1 DYGPPRTAAGDPGP
15 PNLEPNN
22 PGVAPRHRCG
32 ATAGHQT
39 RHQGTFPLSHQSE
52 GVEGRDPGGAGGA
65 VPARDVRGRAGRGD
79 GPGVCPRQRFAT
91 VCLLRLLQRRPG
103 PGPDGRPATAPTSAG
118 VRTGQHLCGDR
129 GRPPGGNP
137 VAAAAHGH
145 QRLWPGRAGVQARPA
160 RRHLQAARLQRPHLG
175 VPFIGRAGRRRL
187 PILAVRRS
195 DGTVTR
201 PVSRPRGRALDPPAD
216 RLADGPD
223 GPGKRSP
230 RLAALPDLPP
240 HRAYRRRLQ
249 QGRSPTGAG
258 GVRAAAVSGRAT
270 RLLRVT
276 ALGRNG
282 GAAGTLG
289 PTCHIATARMQGTI
303 QEVVRHGAQ
312 SARPPRVATPR
323 VGHRGTIRQLGEA
336 LLDHYRTA
344 RVLGLDLLRIL
355 AAFPIVLFHGNVIG
369 AFGRNPF
376 STAVTA
382 DGYLAVDV
390 FFVLSGWLLTRQ
402 ALRMRSPF
410 KSATR
415 FVTRF
420 WTRRWA
426 RTLPPYWVV
435 LLAIFLFRP
444 WLDPKTFWHPWS
456 LAVLLKH
463 AFFLQTLLPPNAYG
477 VTWSLVTEEWFYL
490 VLPFAVLLAA
500 RVRSRR
506 LLVGLG
512 LALLLP

>member
-1 DYGPPRTAAGDPGP
+1 
-15 PNLEPNN
+15 
-22 PGVAPRHRCG
+22 
-32 ATAGHQT
+32 
-39 RHQGTFPLSHQSE
+39 
-52 GVEGRDPGGAGGA
+52 
-65 VPARDVRGRAGRGD
+65 
-79 GPGVCPRQRFAT
+79 
-91 VCLLRLLQRRPG
+91 
-103 PGPDGRPATAPTSAG
+103 
-118 VRTGQHLCGDR
+118 
-129 GRPPGGNP
+129 
-137 VAAAAHGH
+137 
-145 QRLWPGRAGVQARPA
+145 
-160 RRHLQAARLQRPHLG
+160 
-175 VPFIGRAGRRRL
+175 
-187 PILAVRRS
+187 
-195 DGTVTR
+195 
-201 PVSRPRGRALDPPAD
+201 
-216 RLADGPD
+216 
-223 GPGKRSP
+223 
-230 RLAALPDLPP
+230 
-240 HRAYRRRLQ
+240 
-249 QGRSPTGAG
+249 
-258 GVRAAAVSGRAT
+258 
-270 RLLRVT
+270 
-276 ALGRNG
+276 
-282 GAAGTLG
+282 
-289 PTCHIATARMQGTI
+289 MQGTI

-336 LLDHYRTA
+336 LLDHYRTP

-355 AAFPIVLFHGNVIG
+355 AALTIVLFHGNVIG

-376 STAVTA
+376 STAVAA

-512 LALLLP
+512 LALLLAPAAVRAVLLTTSTPWGPGILNTPQARFEGLVIGALLAVGSMRAPWWDRQVMARHGWLFGLGMVLVTGMLVAGVGDSRVYRIVGILAFNLGIGLLMPSLSQLRWPNTAPALAVMGSAFLSELTYPLYLLHQAIPPHWTHIAGSARIAHAILGLGVLFATATLLHLAIERPFLALRDRLGAASARPAPDWESIPAVSSPPTPRAWRLPH